1 MCDDCKCKVWFSS
14 NLFGWDIHEIYYNTG
29 EYSYKNPS
37 ASYVLDNETK
47 DQLAA
52 QAMVQFWGDDYI
64 RNFSLGGLGLSLK
77 RATTK
82 GNRILLPPK

>member
-1 MCDDCKCKVWFSS
+1 MRFT
-14 NLFGWDIHEIYYNTG
+14 INTG

-64 RNFSLGGLGLSLK
+64 RNFFVGRLGAFVK

-82 GNRILLPPK
+82 GKQDSIAAEIKQVEREQWIR